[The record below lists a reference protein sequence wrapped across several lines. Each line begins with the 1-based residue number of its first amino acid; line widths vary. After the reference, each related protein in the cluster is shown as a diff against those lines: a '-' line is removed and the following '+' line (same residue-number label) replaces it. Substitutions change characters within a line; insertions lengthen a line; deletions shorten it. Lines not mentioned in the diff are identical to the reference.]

1 MAKIGMIGAGSWG
14 TALALLCDKNGH
26 EVTIWSIMK
35 DEVEM
40 LRTKRQHETK
50 LPGVILPEKIEITN
64 DLKKAMTDKDV
75 LVLAVPSAF
84 TRSTARSMKAFLKPG
99 QLIVNVAKGIEEH
112 TMLTLSEIIEE
123 ELPEAE
129 VAVMSGP
136 AMRRR

>member
-1 MAKIGMIGAGSWG
+1 
-14 TALALLCDKNGH
+14 
-26 EVTIWSIMK
+26 MK

-136 AMRRR
+136 SHAEEVGIGLPDEYRCQRS

>member
-99 QLIVNVAKGIEEH
+99 QLIVNVAKGIE
-112 TMLTLSEIIEE
+112 
-123 ELPEAE
+123 
-129 VAVMSGP
+129 
-136 AMRRR
+136 